1 MTDNANVPQ
10 TTELPVGC
18 ATFMLAVKDTSKSTI
33 TVNDAKGMSAGAA
46 QYVDIAVPNAAD
58 AEAPIYR
65 VFFIT
70 NDGVST
76 QKNTFTITLS

>member
-1 MTDNANVPQ
+1 
-10 TTELPVGC
+10 
-18 ATFMLAVKDTSKSTI
+18 
-33 TVNDAKGMSAGAA
+33 MSAGAA

-58 AEAPIYR
+58 VEAPIYR

>member
-1 MTDNANVPQ
+1 MTDNANVPK
-10 TTELPVGC
+10 TTELPVGY

-33 TVNDAKGMSAGAA
+33 TAVDAKGMPAGFA

-58 AEAPIYR
+58 AKAPTYR
-65 VFFIT
+65 VFFMT